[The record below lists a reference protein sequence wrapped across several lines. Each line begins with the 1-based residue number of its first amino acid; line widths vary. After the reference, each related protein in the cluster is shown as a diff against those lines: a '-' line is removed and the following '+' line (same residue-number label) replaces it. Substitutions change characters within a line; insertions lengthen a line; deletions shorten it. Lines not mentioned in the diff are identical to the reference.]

1 MIARKIKTLARS
13 LVRVLSKNQ
22 DKFLKEVSGVV
33 HVGANLGQE
42 RELYSKHGLSVV
54 WIEPIPEIFNQL
66 KANLQGYKNQLAYQ
80 ALVTDVEDKEY
91 EFHVANNSGAS
102 SSILELK
109 EHKDIWPEVNF
120 TKTISLRSITLVSLF
135 EKEKIDGSKYQALIM
150 DTQGSELLV
159 LRGSLP
165 ILNKFKF
172 IKVEVPDFE
181 SYEGCCQLSDINKFM
196 IEQGYKEFSRNK
208 FASRAEGGNY
218 FDIVY
223 KKQV

>member
-1 MIARKIKTLARS
+1 MIVRKIKTLTRS
-13 LVRVLSKNQ
+13 LIRVLSKNH

-66 KANLQGYKNQLAYQ
+66 QVNLQGHKNQLAYQ
-80 ALVTDVEDKEY
+80 ALVTDLDGKEY
-91 EFHVANNSGAS
+91 EFHVANNGGAS

-109 EHKDIWPEVNF
+109 EHKDIWPEVDY
-120 TKTISLRSITLVSLF
+120 TKTISLRSITLSSLF
-135 EKEKIDGSKYQALIM
+135 EKEKIDGSKYQALIL

-165 ILNKFKF
+165 VLNKFKF

-181 SYEGCCQLSDINKFM
+181 SYEGCCQLSDINEFM
-196 IEQGYKEFSRNK
+196 VEQGYKEFSRNK

>member
-1 MIARKIKTLARS
+1 MIVRKIKTLTRS
-13 LVRVLSKNQ
+13 LIRVLSKNH

-66 KANLQGYKNQLAYQ
+66 QVNLQGHKNQLAYQ
-80 ALVTDVEDKEY
+80 VLVTELDGKEY
-91 EFHVANNSGAS
+91 EFHVANNGGAS

-109 EHKDIWPEVNF
+109 EHKDIWPEVDY
-120 TKTISLRSITLVSLF
+120 TKTISLRSITLSSLF
-135 EKEKIDGSKYQALIM
+135 EKEKIDGSKYQALIL

-165 ILNKFKF
+165 VLNKFKF

-181 SYEGCCQLSDINKFM
+181 SYEGCCQLSDINEFM
-196 IEQGYKEFSRNK
+196 VEQGYKEFSRNK

>member
-1 MIARKIKTLARS
+1 MIVRKIKTLARS

>member
-1 MIARKIKTLARS
+1 MIVRKIKTLTRS
-13 LVRVLSKNQ
+13 LIRVLSKNH

-66 KANLQGYKNQLAYQ
+66 QVNLQGHKNQLAYQ
-80 ALVTDVEDKEY
+80 VLVTELDGKEY
-91 EFHVANNSGAS
+91 EFHVANNGGAS

-109 EHKDIWPEVNF
+109 EHKDIWPEVDY
-120 TKTISLRSITLVSLF
+120 TKTISLRSITLSSLF
-135 EKEKIDGSKYQALIM
+135 EKEKIDGSKYQALIL

-165 ILNKFKF
+165 VLNKFKF

-181 SYEGCCQLSDINKFM
+181 SYEGCCQLSDINEFM
-196 IEQGYKEFSRNK
+196 VEHGYKEFSRNK

>member
-1 MIARKIKTLARS
+1 MIVRKIKTLTRS
-13 LVRVLSKNQ
+13 LIRVLSKNH

-66 KANLQGYKNQLAYQ
+66 QVNLQGHKNQLAYQ
-80 ALVTDVEDKEY
+80 ALVTDLDGKEY
-91 EFHVANNSGAS
+91 EFHVANNGGAS

-109 EHKDIWPEVNF
+109 EHKDIWPEVDY
-120 TKTISLRSITLVSLF
+120 TKTISLRSITLSSLF
-135 EKEKIDGSKYQALIM
+135 EKEKIDGSKYQALIL

-165 ILNKFKF
+165 VLNKFKF

-181 SYEGCCQLSDINKFM
+181 SYEGCCQLSDINEFM
-196 IEQGYKEFSRNK
+196 VEHGYKEFSRNK